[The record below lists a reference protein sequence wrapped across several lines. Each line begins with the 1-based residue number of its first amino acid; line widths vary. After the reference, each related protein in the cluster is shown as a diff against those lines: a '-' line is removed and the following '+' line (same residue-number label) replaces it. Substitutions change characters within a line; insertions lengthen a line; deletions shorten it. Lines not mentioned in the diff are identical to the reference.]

1 MNISSHALRSI
12 VFIDFQMSNIYIQE
26 PATRGKVVLDTT
38 VGDIEIV
45 RFFAN

>member
-1 MNISSHALRSI
+1 
-12 VFIDFQMSNIYIQE
+12 MSNIYIQE

-45 RFFAN
+45 RLIDD